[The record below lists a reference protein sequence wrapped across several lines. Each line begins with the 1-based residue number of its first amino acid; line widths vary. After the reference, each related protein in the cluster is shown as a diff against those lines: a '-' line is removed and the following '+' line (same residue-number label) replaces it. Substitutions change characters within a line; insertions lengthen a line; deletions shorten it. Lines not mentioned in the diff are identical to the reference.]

1 MNKVLLIGCGMQAYG
16 AALDTI
22 KFGNPKEL
30 ILADA
35 FPEMITKLEAFLRK
49 HSKPQKITSLKLD
62 AGDINATAKAAA
74 GCDLILN
81 TAPYKYAVDITKAA
95 IKAKVPMVDL
105 GGDTDMVLK
114 QLELSN
120 EAKAAGIT
128 IIPDCGMGPG
138 MTNITVGHAM
148 EILDTADEIITRDGG
163 IPLNGKAPMYYHLVF
178 AIETLTNEYTGMTTQ
193 LRNGE
198 LIDIP
203 PMAEIEQCNL
213 PVVGHVEATHG
224 MGMLSTLPWT
234 YKSRVKNL
242 ENKFVRYPGHLA
254 IWQNMRDLGFF
265 SREELKTENG
275 MFQPR
280 AMTKAVLEKYLMP
293 KGGEKDISFI
303 QTISKGKTK
312 DGKKVQIE
320 HWIADY
326 SDPKTGLTSMQ
337 RTTGFTASIVGQMIV
352 SGELKEKGVLPPELG
367 VPKMPF
373 FKHIQERGFEFKWS
387 QKPMGKAAKTKKA
400 KKSGAKANLKTLARK
415 SKKATKRTAVAVR

>member
-1 MNKVLLIGCGMQAYG
+1 MNKVIVIGCGMQAYG
-16 AALDTI
+16 AALDLI
-22 KFGNPKEL
+22 KFGNPKEV

-35 FPEMITKLEAFLRK
+35 FPDMITKLKAFLEK
-49 HSKPQKITSLKLD
+49 HTKAPKLTTLQLD
-62 AGDINATAKAAA
+62 AGDIDAVANASK

-81 TAPYKYAVDITKAA
+81 STPYKFALDITKAA

-114 QLELSN
+114 QLELSPQ
-120 EAKAAGIT
+120 AKEAGIT

-163 IPLNGKAPMYYHLVF
+163 IPMNGKPPLNYHLVF
-178 AIETLTNEYTGMTTQ
+178 NMETLTNEYTEMTTQ
-193 LRNGE
+193 MRDGKFIN
-198 LIDIP
+198 IM
-203 PMAEIEQCNL
+203 PMEEIEQCNL

-234 YKSRVKNL
+234 YQGRVKNL

-254 IWQNMRDLGFF
+254 FWKAAREIGFF
-265 SREELKTENG
+265 SKEEIKTDKG

-280 AMTKAVLEKYLMP
+280 ALSKAVLEKFLMP

-303 QTISKGKTK
+303 QTVSKGKTK
-312 DGKKVQIE
+312 DGKKLEIT

-326 SDPKTGLTSMQ
+326 SDAATGLTSMQ
-337 RTTGFTASIVGQMIV
+337 RTTGFTGSMVGQMIV
-352 SGELKEKGVLPPELG
+352 SGAIKEKGVLPPELG
-367 VPKMPF
+367 VPKLPF
-373 FKHIQERGFEFKWS
+373 FDLIKTRGFEFNWS
-387 QKPMGKAAKTKKA
+387 QKEI
-400 KKSGAKANLKTLARK
+400 
-415 SKKATKRTAVAVR
+415 

>member
-1 MNKVLLIGCGMQAYG
+1 MNKVIVVGCGMQAYG
-16 AALDTI
+16 AALDVIT
-22 KFGNPKEL
+22 FGNPKEV

-35 FPEMITKLEAFLRK
+35 FPETIAKLKAFLEK
-49 HSKPQKITSLKLD
+49 NTKAPTLTPLKLD
-62 AGDINATAKAAA
+62 AGDINAVAAA
-74 GCDLILN
+74 AQGCDLMLN
-81 TAPYKYAVDITKAA
+81 TAPYKYAVDLTKAA
-95 IKAKVPMVDL
+95 IKAKVPMVDC

-114 QLELSN
+114 QLELSD

-163 IPLNGKAPMYYHLVF
+163 IPLNGKPPLNYHLVF
-178 AIETLTNEYTGMTTQ
+178 NMETLTNEYTEMTTQ
-193 LRNGE
+193 MRDGKF
-198 LIDIP
+198 IDI
-203 PMAEIEQCNL
+203 M
-213 PVVGHVEATHG
+213 G

-234 YKSRVKNL
+234 YKGRVKNL

-254 IWQNMRDLGFF
+254 FWKAARDIGFF
-265 SREELKTENG
+265 SKEEIKTDNG

-280 AMTKAVLEKYLMP
+280 ALSKAVLEKFLKP

-312 DGKKVQIE
+312 DGKKLEIT

-326 SDPKTGLTSMQ
+326 SDEKTGLTSMQ
-337 RTTGFTASIVGQMIV
+337 RTTGFTCSMVGQMIV
-352 SGELKEKGVLPPELG
+352 SGAIKEKGVFPPELG

-373 FKHIQERGFEFKWS
+373 FDLIKTRGFEFNWS
-387 QKPMGKAAKTKKA
+387 QKE
-400 KKSGAKANLKTLARK
+400 
-415 SKKATKRTAVAVR
+415 V